1 MCSPPFMRD
10 DLTGLLEKADLAL
23 GSAAGVIDEGTLTP
37 LIESVRAVRTRLAY
51 PDDILAV
58 ALAGGTGSGK
68 SSLFNAL
75 AGDDLVETGGIRP
88 TTSQPSAA
96 VPGRAGSRM
105 DGYLDRM
112 GVEERHR
119 YDGEGICL
127 LDLPDTD
134 SLETSH
140 RYRVDRILPLVDVVV
155 WVIDP
160 EKYRDARLHL
170 EYLKPMAAYSHQFLF
185 VLNQID
191 RLDPEVVDEVVSDLH
206 TALTEDGIDAPTI
219 IEVSAAPPVGPPI
232 GLGELADALE
242 AKRAH
247 GGLFEKLLSDLAG
260 AGEALQAGAG
270 SALDFDALA
279 SRAVEAAVRSLG
291 EGDTAGASRALTG
304 VLDALVAETEGDTT
318 AQLERMAADVPSHV
332 ARISAQLGM
341 SPAPPPRRRWFRRVS
356 PPDPVFDVDRARSLL
371 TEATIRPA
379 RAVVAKRA
387 LALASIA
394 EMVLEVE
401 RLRRSSRS

>member
-10 DLTGLLEKADLAL
+10 DLTGLLEQADLAL
-23 GSAAGVIDEGTLTP
+23 GSAAGVVDDGALTP
-37 LIESVRAVRTRLAY
+37 LVESVRAVRTRLAY
-51 PDDILAV
+51 PDDISVV

-96 VPGRAGSRM
+96 VPERAGQTM

-119 YDGEGICL
+119 YDGPGICL

-155 WVIDP
+155 WVVDP

-185 VLNQID
+185 VLNQFD
-191 RLDPEVVDEVVSDLH
+191 RLDPEVVDEVVSDLFN
-206 TALTEDGIDAPTI
+206 ALAEDEIDSPI
-219 IEVSAAPPVGPPI
+219 VLPVSAAPPVGPPI
-232 GLGELADALE
+232 GLGELANALE
-242 AKRAH
+242 AKRADR
-247 GGLFEKLLSDLAG
+247 GLFEKLLSDLAG
-260 AGEALQAGAG
+260 AGEALQARAG
-270 SALDFDALA
+270 SALDFDARA
-279 SRAVEAAVRSLG
+279 TRAVEAAVRSLV
-291 EGDTAGASRALTG
+291 EGDTTGASRALTG
-304 VLDALVAETEGDTT
+304 VLDALAAETGGDTT
-318 AQLERMAADVPSHV
+318 AKLERMAADVPSHV
-332 ARISAQLGM
+332 QRISDQLRG
-341 SPAPPPRRRWFRRVS
+341 SSAPPPRRRWFRRVS
-356 PPDPVFDVDRARSLL
+356 PPAPVFDVDQARSLL
-371 TEATIRPA
+371 AEATIRPA

-394 EMVLEVE
+394 ELVLEVE
-401 RLRRSSRS
+401 RLRRSGRS